1 MNIYYNTNNNYRKIV
16 ERIEKKQQNKRKLQ
30 PDV

>member
-1 MNIYYNTNNNYRKIV
+1 MNIYHNPNNNYRKIV